1 MCHKISQLLTDHLK
15 RLKCCLVFFLR
26 QIERFNPDTFRIC
39 PRKKTIDIILHNN
52 PISRMPSAIK
62 LVSLPHGLPIVCPHT
77 QAYHHVRPD
86 TAQIKYPIS
95 GMFTNVIQ
103 LWNADRQHCLAVY
116 LELCLKINLMT
127 FQNMWKDQPKPRKSI
142 PLIKNTFLSLH
153 I

>member
-1 MCHKISQLLTDHLK
+1 MLP
-15 RLKCCLVFFLR
+15 RFFLR

-86 TAQIKYPIS
+86 TAQMKYPIS
-95 GMFTNVIQ
+95 GMFTSVIQ

-116 LELCLKINLMT
+116 LELFLKINLMT

>member
-1 MCHKISQLLTDHLK
+1 
-15 RLKCCLVFFLR
+15 
-26 QIERFNPDTFRIC
+26 
-39 PRKKTIDIILHNN
+39 
-52 PISRMPSAIK
+52 MPSAIK

-116 LELCLKINLMT
+116 LEKKRNVFFNDISEHVERPTQAKKI
-127 FQNMWKDQPKPRKSI
+127 QPPYKKHI
-142 PLIKNTFLSLH
+142 PFSSHLRRC
-153 I
+153 